1 MEFIH
6 NEYRIPSKTGGADIY
21 VQSIVPSG
29 IAVKAILQIS
39 HGMAEYTDRYI
50 EVAEFLAAN
59 GYAVFMDDHEGHGK
73 SINKEEDLGYFCDKD
88 GNEKIV
94 DDLYS
99 VSELAKKNYPG
110 VKLILWGH
118 SMGSFMA
125 RRYTEKYPKSA
136 DAAIFCGTAGA
147 NPAAAIGA
155 AMANAIKAIKGK
167 NHKSPFLNNLAF
179 GAYNKKFEEKT
190 GYEWLSV
197 NEENV
202 TKYVADPLCGYLF
215 SAEAYRDLFNLL
227 ASVNTKDWYNAVPKK
242 LPILLIAGEMDPVG
256 NYGKGVTEVYDKL
269 KESGH
274 KNVEMKLYPGLRH
287 EIHNEK
293 ERQEVYNDILA
304 FADAQVNPPEKEE
317 EKPAETE
324 EKTEEKAE

>member
-6 NEYRIPSKTGGADIY
+6 NEYQLPSKTGGADIY
-21 VQSIVPSG
+21 VQSIAPATG
-29 IAVKAILQIS
+29 AIKAIIQIA
-39 HGMAEYTDRYI
+39 HGMAEHTDRYI
-50 EVAEFLAAN
+50 EVAQFLAEN

-73 SINKEEDLGYFCDKD
+73 SINKEDDLGYFCDKN
-88 GNEKIV
+88 GNELIV
-94 DDLYS
+94 DDLKS
-99 VSELAKKNYPG
+99 VNELARKNYPG
-110 VKLILWGH
+110 VKLIIWGH

-125 RRYTEKYPKSA
+125 RRFTAKYPDAA

-155 AMANAIKAIKGK
+155 TMANAIKAIKGK

-179 GAYNKKFEEKT
+179 GAYNKKFTERT

-202 TKYVADPLCGYLF
+202 DKYVTDPKCGYLF

-227 ASVNTKDWYNAVPKK
+227 ASVNTKDWYQAVPKK
-242 LPILLIAGEMDPVG
+242 LPIYLIAGEMDPVG
-256 NYGKGVTEVYDKL
+256 NYGKGVKEVYDKL
-269 KESGH
+269 IESEH
-274 KNVEMKLYPGLRH
+274 KKVEIKLYPGLRH

-304 FADAQVNPPEKEE
+304 FCDAQL
-317 EKPAETE
+317 
-324 EKTEEKAE
+324 